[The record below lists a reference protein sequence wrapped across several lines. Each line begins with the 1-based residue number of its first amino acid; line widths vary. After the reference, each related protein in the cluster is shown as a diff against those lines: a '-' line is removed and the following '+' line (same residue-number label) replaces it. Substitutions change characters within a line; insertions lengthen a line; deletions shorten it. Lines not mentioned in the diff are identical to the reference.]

1 MKKSIKNAIS
11 IMCLLVLIYALYT
24 LIITITLNSSGSEIQ
39 KINYKDFK
47 QALVSGDVAAVT
59 YEESNNYIKFFA
71 KPNLFDKEKTKEEE
85 PTTTMVHGNS
95 DVKIDYNDKEI
106 LDELLKEHGKNSYTI
121 YYTNYPNYEEFNKDV
136 LESGADY
143 THVKPFS
150 SSLLS
155 ILTVV
160 EIVLFI
166 IFVVTM
172 LSSVFSTK
180 GGNPSIFNVGD
191 TEIKKQTSTTKFSDV
206 IGHEEIMEDIK
217 FISSLVKDPKKGEKM
232 GVKVPK
238 GMLLTGI
245 PGTGKTLIAK
255 AIAGEADVPFYY
267 FNASNFVEVYVGVGA
282 KRVRKLFAEAKKNAP
297 CVVFIDEIDA
307 IGKKRNDQGGNGEA
321 DQTLLALL
329 QEMDGFS
336 PRTGVFVIAAT
347 NKPKSLDSG
356 LVRAGRFDRQIEVNP
371 PRDWSVRKLLFD
383 HYLKSMKLSD
393 DIDTELISRQTS
405 GFTGADIEMICN
417 EAGII
422 ALMNKKE
429 FINMNC
435 LQEAIDKKVFHG
447 NKSKRKA
454 LELDRNY
461 VAYHEAGH
469 AIMSLLTNTPV
480 ARASIVG
487 TTSGVGGAV
496 FHNDNDSMFRTIQE
510 LRNEVM
516 IAYAGRASEEIK
528 FAVPTTGASNDIEQA
543 TNIMI
548 HYIESYGFNSEFGLI
563 NMKMVRDVAPAVD
576 GDIVTQLSKMSKEL
590 YEVTKETLKQN
601 YEKVEKLAQE
611 LLSKETLTGPEIE
624 DLVDIHPTT

>member
-1 MKKSIKNAIS
+1 
-11 IMCLLVLIYALYT
+11 
-24 LIITITLNSSGSEIQ
+24 
-39 KINYKDFK
+39 
-47 QALVSGDVAAVT
+47 
-59 YEESNNYIKFFA
+59 
-71 KPNLFDKEKTKEEE
+71 
-85 PTTTMVHGNS
+85 
-95 DVKIDYNDKEI
+95 
-106 LDELLKEHGKNSYTI
+106 
-121 YYTNYPNYEEFNKDV
+121 
-136 LESGADY
+136 
-143 THVKPFS
+143 
-150 SSLLS
+150 
-155 ILTVV
+155 
-160 EIVLFI
+160 
-166 IFVVTM
+166 
-172 LSSVFSTK
+172 
-180 GGNPSIFNVGD
+180 
-191 TEIKKQTSTTKFSDV
+191 
-206 IGHEEIMEDIK
+206 
-217 FISSLVKDPKKGEKM
+217 
-232 GVKVPK
+232 
-238 GMLLTGI
+238 
-245 PGTGKTLIAK
+245 
-255 AIAGEADVPFYY
+255 
-267 FNASNFVEVYVGVGA
+267 
-282 KRVRKLFAEAKKNAP
+282 
-297 CVVFIDEIDA
+297 
-307 IGKKRNDQGGNGEA
+307 
-321 DQTLLALL
+321 
-329 QEMDGFS
+329 
-336 PRTGVFVIAAT
+336 
-347 NKPKSLDSG
+347 
-356 LVRAGRFDRQIEVNP
+356 
-371 PRDWSVRKLLFD
+371 
-383 HYLKSMKLSD
+383 
-393 DIDTELISRQTS
+393 
-405 GFTGADIEMICN
+405 
-417 EAGII
+417 
-422 ALMNKKE
+422 
-429 FINMNC
+429 MNC